1 MNAAIVSYSFT
12 GRNNRL
18 AELAAQQLKL
28 EHIKITETKQ
38 RTIMTAAWDVMLG
51 RKPKVMPE
59 PGVTDKYGMVIFF
72 SPVWMGTAA
81 APIRRHLLQVKKTKK
96 HYMFIS
102 LSGGGTETNP
112 GLYDNVVHWA
122 GHKPLAFLDMH
133 VSDLFEGI
141 EKNNDEMQKYIV
153 KEEEYRLFADRSV
166 EKIKGTV
173 ISEE

>member
-1 MNAAIVSYSFT
+1 MNAIVSYSYT

-18 AELAAQQLKL
+18 AELVSQQMKL
-28 EHIKITETKQ
+28 EHIKITETKK

-51 RKPKVMPE
+51 RKPKVE
-59 PGVTDKYGMVIFF
+59 PAEDVIDKYGMVIFF

-81 APIRRHLLQVKKTKK
+81 APIRRHLSRVKKTKK
-96 HYMFIS
+96 DYIFIS

-133 VSDLFEGI
+133 VSDLFEAGQLT
-141 EKNNDEMQKYIV
+141 NDEIFKYRNNFV
-153 KEEEYRLFADRSV
+153 
-166 EKIKGTV
+166 
-173 ISEE
+173 